1 MKLNDYIVEI
11 YLASSYN
18 NIIPIAVKEE
28 NSELALNKVQGMLNV
43 KDGWIHLEDS
53 LGSKYRIKN
62 EQVAYL
68 KVLVIPEVRP

>member
-1 MKLNDYIVEI
+1 MKWNEYIVEI

-28 NSELALNKVQGMLNV
+28 NAELALNKVQGMLHNI
-43 KDGWIHLEDS
+43 DGWIHLEDN
-53 LGSKYRIKN
+53 LGAKYRIKN

-68 KVLVIPEVRP
+68 RVLVMPEVRP